1 MTMAIFLDVPSR
13 TQAHTITDG
22 ERPDADLPPG
32 TLVFVVP
39 PVALPPAAGATD
51 GEPTWEDAEWQ

>member
-1 MTMAIFLDVPSR
+1 MFAVTGARV
-13 TQAHTITDG
+13 TTIPG
-22 ERPDADLPPG
+22 LLSAALPLG

-39 PVALPPAAGATD
+39 PIDVPLSADATD